1 MLLHQI
7 RTNYTTLTEV
17 ERLAHIS
24 HYRATRMMEL
34 ENPIIAVKASAKGK
48 KTLEPKTPKASL
60 STEEKALL
68 KKLGLSLKSLK
79 TLE

>member
-24 HYRATRMMEL
+24 TYRAKRMMEL
-34 ENPIIAVKASAKGK
+34 EAPVPTKKTREK
-48 KTLEPKTPKASL
+48 KTLEPKTPKAKL
-60 STEEKALL
+60 SPEEKALL

>member
-7 RTNYTTLTEV
+7 RINYNQLTEA
-17 ERLAHIS
+17 ERHSHITA
-24 HYRATRMMEL
+24 YRAVRLKEL
-34 ENPIIAVKASAKGK
+34 VTPIVAKKVKGK
-48 KTLEPKTPKASL
+48 KTLEPKTPKAKL
-60 STEEKALL
+60 SAEEKALL